1 MISERGGIA
10 RFGALLGALDPQG
23 SPAGSREVAELLW
36 LAANLPPGAVV
47 RSEPPSAEAAGGP
60 AQPSPDHAEI
70 EPGATAADGH
80 EDGAKGDGRLYLPD
94 ADAPGAEGA
103 LLHPASPVRVAG
115 ASALPRRRALA
126 RSLRPL
132 KRRVPS
138 TTRLVLDEDATA
150 ERIADEA
157 PWMPVLV
164 PARDRWLDLALVLD
178 VHGDG
183 AALWQPLGRELLGML
198 QELGAFRDIR
208 TYWLRRRLDG
218 SPGLAT
224 GPHRVPRSPATA
236 SDPTGRTVTLLLTDG
251 VDPGW
256 GGDALRGVLRQ
267 WARNGP
273 AAILQALPEHLWGQT
288 ALAPEPGRFR
298 SAESG
303 RSPARLRFTPYMLG
317 ARAPQQGEVAV
328 PVLAICPEWLA
339 PWARAVGG
347 AGEFDGAAVRLPAG
361 ATAASGPLMP
371 PPTRQPVGFEEFLAQ
386 SQPRPFRLAAYLS
399 AAPLN
404 LAVMRLVQSAM
415 LPDSPPSDLAEVVFS
430 GLLRRLPT
438 AGAADDPLQ
447 QAYEFTPG
455 VRERLLSTLRRDE
468 ADQVIA
474 SVSAYVERNV
484 PAGAPRF
491 TAAFADPDGTMLL
504 PAGARHWADVQNLVR
519 RRRRRRSSAPATAP
533 AGPTNP
539 GRGPAPQHGT
549 RAADERPAVVRPDD
563 LPAPPPD
570 ATPAEVP
577 SPPRPDGSGRRFL
590 IAIGVSRYGAP
601 RTGALPGVTADVA
614 RVRAE
619 FEAHGYTAVLPEL
632 AHDPTA
638 SVVLRSIE
646 SWVRGGRLRTG
657 DAVVVYF
664 AGHAF
669 SSDREATL
677 MTFDSDWADGPDGA
691 RGVTVAQLH
700 RAFSGARGGLLFVLD
715 TCYPSVSTVRPGTG
729 KTPQPPLWLLSCVQ
743 VVEDKRGSTFARAL
757 TAELADVRHGSASPA
772 DLPEL
777 ASRIGVRMRRE
788 QGAQNP
794 GMVCWGPV
802 DESGFDRFFAG
813 SSRSVTTTH
822 TLTTDMLLLPTSD
835 QANAMRSVSD
845 WLRRRPDDRRPRIVT
860 GDPGWG
866 KTTLLGLLDPHLSG
880 AEDRESD
887 GGGRVRTVL
896 LDAARTSAG
905 DLWRALAG
913 RLDLPGDSPEEW
925 TARLADPADMVVVLL
940 DNLQECRPGTRRNI
954 VESLIRPLRP
964 LPRVRFVISADSLL
978 SVPELGTDV
987 EILRL
992 DDRGQRG
999 SAEAGARRALHET
1012 DPAVLD
1018 ALLALP
1024 RVHLIIDGSNVA
1036 MSGYPELP
1044 LDAQRFRLL
1053 DALAA
1058 RAVPTGAET
1067 TCVFDRPEAEA
1078 GTEPVT
1084 PRGVRVLFPG
1094 LGTTSDEFVHRLVAA
1109 EPPGRPIVVVS
1120 TDREVAVR
1128 AVRAGA
1134 RPVNAAVLLA
1144 WLSRENP
1151 ESTVDRK

>member
-1 MISERGGIA
+1 MTNERGGIA

-23 SPAGSREVAELLW
+23 SPAGPREVAELLW

-47 RSEPPSAEAAGGP
+47 RAEPPSAEATGGP
-60 AQPSPDHAEI
+60 AQPSPDHAET

-80 EDGAKGDGRLYLPD
+80 EEGEEGDGRLYLPD

-103 LLHPASPVRVAG
+103 PLHPASPVRVAG

-132 KRRVPS
+132 KRRVAS

-157 PWMPVLV
+157 RWMPVLV

-183 AALWQPLGRELLGML
+183 AALWQPLGRELLGIL

-208 TYWLRRRLDG
+208 TYWLRPRLDG

-256 GGDALRGVLRQ
+256 GAHALRGVLRQ

-317 ARAPQQGEVAV
+317 ARAPLQGEVAV
-328 PVLAICPEWLA
+328 PVLAIRPEWLA

-361 ATAASGPLMP
+361 ATAASGPFMP
-371 PPTRQPVGFEEFLAQ
+371 PPAGQPVGFEEFLAQ

-404 LAVMRLVQSAM
+404 LAVMRLVQSVM
-415 LPDSPPSDLAEVVFS
+415 LPDSPPSDLAEIVFS
-430 GLLRRLPT
+430 GLLRRLPAAGT
-438 AGAADDPLQ
+438 AGDPLQ
-447 QAYEFTPG
+447 HAYEFAPG

-484 PAGAPRF
+484 PAGAARF
-491 TAAFADPDGTMLL
+491 TAAVADPGGTMLL

-519 RRRRRRSSAPATAP
+519 RRRRRRSSAPADRAPATAP
-533 AGPTNP
+533 AGPTSP
-539 GRGPAPQHGT
+539 AREPAPPHVT
-549 RAADERPAVVRPDD
+549 RAADERPAAVRPDD

-570 ATPAEVP
+570 ATPADVP

-590 IAIGVSRYGAP
+590 IAIGVSRYRDS
-601 RTGALPGVTADVA
+601 RTGALFGVTADVA

-619 FEAHGYTAVLPEL
+619 FEAYGYTAVLPEL

-646 SWVRGGRLRTG
+646 SWVRGGRLRTE

-677 MTFDSDWADGPDGA
+677 MTFDNDGADGPDGA

-729 KTPQPPLWLLSCVQ
+729 KPPLWLLSCLQ
-743 VVEDKRGSTFARAL
+743 VVENERGSTFARAL

-802 DESGFDRFFAG
+802 DVSGFDRFFPAP
-813 SSRSVTTTH
+813 SRPVTTTH
-822 TLTTDMLLLPTSD
+822 TLTADMLLLPTSD
-835 QANAMRSVSD
+835 QANAMKSVSD

-860 GDPGWG
+860 GNPGSG
-866 KTTLLGLLDPHLSG
+866 KTMLLGFLDPHLSG

-896 LDAARTSAG
+896 LDAARASAG

-913 RLDLPGDSPEEW
+913 RLDLPGDSLKEW

-978 SVPELGTDV
+978 SVPELGTDM

-992 DDRGQRG
+992 DDRGQRE

-1024 RVHLIIDGSNVA
+1024 RVHLIVDGSNVA
-1036 MSGYPELP
+1036 ASGYPELP
-1044 LDAQRFRLL
+1044 RDAQRLRLL

-1058 RAVPTGAET
+1058 RAVPTGVET
-1067 TCVFDRPEAEA
+1067 TCVFDRSEAEA
-1078 GTEPVT
+1078 GTAPVT
-1084 PRGVRVLFPG
+1084 PRGVRVLFPAP
-1094 LGTTSDEFVHRLVAA
+1094 GTTGDELVHRLVAA

-1120 TDREVAVR
+1120 TDREVADR
-1128 AVRAGA
+1128 AMRAGA

-1144 WLSRENP
+1144 WL
-1151 ESTVDRK
+1151 